1 MYLNGYGVSID
12 RGEEFERDGAI
23 YVKMNHNQQ
32 YSLQILNN
40 TNSDS
45 AFYVEIDGKNVGGW
59 VVNRNQTVYID
70 RPLNDNGIFTFYRL
84 NTSESYQAGI
94 QNNENTGLIKVTFYP
109 EKIVPVMRTRAG
121 VQSLGFDE
129 PISKGIVTRGGNHE
143 SFGAGGT
150 GLSGQSNTKYG
161 PVTTKKFDESR
172 GTVLMLRLVERVV
185 NYNQPRE
192 LQSVYPKRFV

>member
-1 MYLNGYGVSID
+1 MYLNGYGVSVVN
-12 RGEEFERDGAI
+12 GEEFGQNGAV

-59 VVNRNQTVYID
+59 VVEKNRTVYID

-84 NTSESYQAGI
+84 GTLASYQAGI
-94 QNNENTGLIKVTFYP
+94 QNDENTGLIKVTFYP

-121 VQSLGFDE
+121 VQSLGLDE
-129 PISKGIVTRGGNHE
+129 PNVKNLSRSYGNE

-150 GLSGQSNTKYG
+150 GLSGTSDTKYG
-161 PVTTKKFDESR
+161 PVTTKKFDESY

-185 NYNQPRE
+185 NSVQPRE
-192 LQSVYPKRFV
+192 LKSIYPKRFV

>member
-12 RGEEFERDGAI
+12 RGEEFEHDGAF

-32 YSLQILNN
+32 YQLQILNN

-129 PISKGIVTRGGNHE
+129 PNVKSISRNHGNE

-150 GLSGQSNTKYG
+150 GLSGKSDTKYG
-161 PVTTKKFDESR
+161 PVTTKKFDESH
-172 GTVLMLRLVERVV
+172 GTVLMMRLVERVV

-192 LQSVYPKRFV
+192 LQSIYPKRFV